1 MATAPHY
8 RATTGTTPGRIV
20 KGMKTAISLSDEL
33 LQQADKA
40 ARQMGLS
47 RSRLFAVAIA
57 EFLERQRQERMLHQL
72 NEVYAG
78 GMTPEEKRLLK
89 QMKSKV
95 RRVLE
100 RE

>member
-1 MATAPHY
+1 
-8 RATTGTTPGRIV
+8 
-20 KGMKTAISLSDEL
+20 MKTAISLSDEL
-33 LQQADKA
+33 LQQADDA

-57 EFLERQRQERMLHQL
+57 EFLERQKQERMLQQL

-78 GMTPEEKRLLK
+78 GMAGEEKRLLK
-89 QMKSKV
+89 QMKAKV
-95 RRVLE
+95 RRVVE